1 MKLKLIFNAQ
11 FVGRNEV
18 TVDVHDDITD
28 EEIKK
33 LFSKYLG
40 IEYDENCYWERL

>member
-1 MKLKLIFNAQ
+1 MRLKLIIDAQ

-33 LFSKYLG
+33 LFQKYLG
-40 IEYDENCYWERL
+40 IEYDENCYWEKF